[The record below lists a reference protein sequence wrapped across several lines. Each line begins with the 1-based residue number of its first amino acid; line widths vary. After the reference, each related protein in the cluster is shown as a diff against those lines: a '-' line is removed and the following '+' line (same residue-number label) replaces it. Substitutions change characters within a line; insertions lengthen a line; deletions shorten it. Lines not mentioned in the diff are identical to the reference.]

1 MISALS
7 CVSVRKEPDKAAA
20 GDETERTDNVNAGV
34 TRGAAPAPAATS
46 LSAESGRPVSFR
58 ETCAA
63 IADEAKELWQGSWT
77 GGTREPKPGLL
88 RRFADP
94 TWTWRR

>member
-1 MISALS
+1 
-7 CVSVRKEPDKAAA
+7 VV
-20 GDETERTDNVNAGV
+20 AGV

-63 IADEAKELWQGSWT
+63 IAEETAESWGASWAPDEL
-77 GGTREPKPGLL
+77 EPDPVLIAQ
-88 RRFADP
+88 FAHPD
-94 TWTWRR
+94 WTWRR